1 MENLIKNISTVLLAI
16 ITAGILWIASSVQN
30 LEVKAAIALEK
41 ISDLNTKVFSMQETN
56 RLQWDRIN
64 ILEKKIR

>member
-16 ITAGILWIASSVQN
+16 ITTGILWIASSVQN

-41 ISDLNTKVFSMQETN
+41 ISDLNTKVFSVQETN

-64 ILEKKIR
+64 ILEEK